1 MPNAPK
7 TPIQRFRLDT
17 EPWQRFGEL
26 TKAEGTD
33 RSSVIRQFVL
43 WYIGTPKVAAVRRPK
58 AEPAES

>member
-17 EPWQRFGEL
+17 EPWQRFGEM

-33 RSSVIRQFVL
+33 RSSALRQFVL